1 MPNDSAVLEELRV
14 LGTAQTCKTYRRH
27 GVGENVFGVSY
38 GDLNKLHK
46 RIKVDHALAQAL
58 WASGN
63 HDARI
68 LATMIA
74 NPQAADDGLLDTWVR
89 DLDNYVI
96 AGAVAGFAAKTALVR
111 AKMEAW
117 TAADDE
123 WTGAVGWDLLGSL
136 ATHDPALADAYF
148 VRYLDIIVGEIHARK
163 NRVRHAMNNAV
174 IAIGLRNP
182 ALQAAALVAAARIGT
197 VVVDHGVTGCKTPAA
212 AAYIQKTLD
221 WQNGKAVRA

>member
-1 MPNDSAVLEELRV
+1 MPTDTAVLEELRA

-46 RIKVDHALAQAL
+46 RIKRDHALAQAL

-68 LATMIA
+68 LATLIA
-74 NPQAADDGLLDTWVR
+74 DPQAADDVLLDTWVR

-96 AGAVAGFAAKTALVR
+96 AGAVAGFAAKTTLVR
-111 AKMEAW
+111 TKIEAW

-123 WTGAVGWDLLGSL
+123 WTGSVGWDLLGSL
-136 ATHDPALADAYF
+136 ATHDPALSDAYF
-148 VRYLDIIVGEIHARK
+148 LRYLDMIRGEIHARK

-182 ALQAAALVAAARIGT
+182 ALPAAALVAATQIGP
-197 VVVDHGVTGCKTPAA
+197 VIVDHGATGCKTPAA
-212 AAYIQKTLD
+212 AAYIQKTLEHR
-221 WQNGKAVRA
+221 NGKAVRA